1 MIKKIKI
8 ITDSENQ
15 RLDKFLK
22 KSFSSLT
29 QSFIEK
35 NLRKKNILVNN
46 KTSKAK
52 YLINKDDLIIIKNF
66 SLIFY

>member
-52 YLINKDDLIIIKNF
+52 YLINKDDLIILKNF
-66 SLIFY
+66 SKEI

>member
-22 KSFSSLT
+22 KSYSNLT

-46 KTSKAK
+46 EASKAK
-52 YLINKDDLIIIKNF
+52 Y
-66 SLIFY
+66 

>member
-35 NLRKKNILVNN
+35 NLRKKNNITISRESINLLID
-46 KTSKAK
+46 KA
-52 YLINKDDLIIIKNF
+52 NHDRNDNDKN
-66 SLIFY
+66 I